1 MEPWEIARQDQLSA
15 GFERF
20 AQLSWTLYNEYQNVG
35 FDEETAFE
43 IVRLWNETFSQ
54 MSCRTS

>member
-43 IVRLWNETFSQ
+43 IVRLLSLIHISEPT
-54 MSCRTS
+54 RPY